1 MSSLIDTSKK
11 WEGCF
16 IDGKFPLRQW
26 LGGSSHSAVFLTN
39 RGVNGSEKAA
49 IKLISAESYAA
60 EKGKEDAQLLRWADI
75 AKLSHPHLVRLFES
89 GRERIDDTNLL
100 YVVMEDAEE
109 NLAQVLPQRPLAPQE
124 VEEMLPPTVDALVFL
139 HHAGY
144 VHGHVK
150 PTNIMAVDN
159 QLRMSTDSL
168 RKSGEPAERETGAY
182 DAPEVG
188 ATGVSPA
195 ADVWSL
201 GATLVA
207 VLMQHEPEMKDRKGA
222 QGAIPDSMPE
232 PFQEIA
238 WRCLSAD
245 PRRRCNLTDVLSM
258 VKGQEPSNVE
268 FVDKPIRTK
277 RKTRWVILPIVATLV
292 LLAALF
298 GRRVMVQRP
307 PSAPEE
313 THPAETQT
321 PPANSPTGQSPPPFA
336 EKTAPAQAGNTPGTV
351 LRQVLPEVSR
361 SAQSTIHG
369 RVKVS
374 VQVSVDSSGNVSQAK
389 LTSPGPSKYFAN
401 QALIAAR
408 HWKFNP
414 PQVDGQ
420 ASNSEWI
427 LRFQFGR
434 TSTQV
439 FPAKINP

>member
-1 MSSLIDTSKK
+1 MDISKK
-11 WEGCF
+11 WEGRA

-26 LGGSSHSAVFLTN
+26 LGGSSHSAVFLTS
-39 RGVNGSEKAA
+39 RGVGGSEKAA
-49 IKLISAESYAA
+49 IKLISAEIYAP
-60 EKGKEDAQLLRWADI
+60 EKVKEDAQLLRWADI
-75 AKLSHPHLVRLFES
+75 AKLSHPHLTRLFES
-89 GRERIDDTNLL
+89 GRGRIDDTNFL
-100 YVVMEDAEE
+100 YVVMEYAEE
-109 NLAQVLPQRPLAPQE
+109 NLAQVLPQRPLSPQE
-124 VEEMLPPTVDALVFL
+124 VEEMLPPTVDALIFL

-159 QLRMSTDSL
+159 QLRISTDSL
-168 RKSGEPAERETGAY
+168 RKTGEAAELETSAY

-207 VLMQHEPEMKDRKGA
+207 VLTQHEPDIKDRKGA

-245 PRRRCNLTDVLSM
+245 PRRRCNLSDVLSV
-258 VKGQEPSNVE
+258 VKGQGPSNGE
-268 FVDKPIRTK
+268 FVEKPVRTK
-277 RKTRWVILPIVATLV
+277 RKARWVILPIVALV
-292 LLAALF
+292 FLAALF
-298 GRRVMVQRP
+298 GRRLVVQRP
-307 PSAPEE
+307 LSAPQE
-313 THPAETQT
+313 THPTETST
-321 PPANSPTGQSPPPFA
+321 APANLPTGQSSPPFA
-336 EKTAPAQAGNTPGTV
+336 EKTEATPTGSSPGTV
-351 LRQVLPEVSR
+351 LHQVLPEVSR

-374 VQVSVDSSGNVSQAK
+374 VQVSVDASGNVSQAK

-401 QALIAAR
+401 QALTAAR
-408 HWKFNP
+408 RWKFNP

-420 ASNSEWI
+420 ASKSEWV

-439 FPAKINP
+439 FPAQIKH

>member
-1 MSSLIDTSKK
+1 MSSLIDISKN
-11 WEGCF
+11 WEGR
-16 IDGKFPLRQW
+16 IIEGKFLLRQW
-26 LGGSSHSAVFLTN
+26 LGGSLHSAVFLTN

-49 IKLISAESYAA
+49 IKLISVESFAA
-60 EKGKEDAQLLRWADI
+60 EKVKEDAQLLRWADI
-75 AKLSHPHLVRLFES
+75 AKLSHPHLMRLFEF
-89 GRERIDDTNLL
+89 GRACVDDTNFL
-100 YVVMEDAEE
+100 YVVMDYAEE
-109 NLAQVLPQRPLAPQE
+109 DLAQVLPQRPLSPGE
-124 VEEMLPPTVDALVFL
+124 VEEMLAPTVDALIFL

-159 QLRMSTDSL
+159 QLRISTDSL
-168 RKSGEPAERETGAY
+168 RKNGEPSERETSAY

-188 ATGVSPA
+188 PTGVSPA
-195 ADVWSL
+195 ADMWSL

-207 VLMQHEPEMKDRKGA
+207 VLTQHEPEIKDRKGE
-222 QGAIPDSMPE
+222 QGAIPDSVPE
-232 PFQEIA
+232 PLQEIA

-245 PRRRCNLTDVLSM
+245 PRRRCNLSDVLGLLR
-258 VKGQEPSNVE
+258 GQESPRAEVGGTSA
-268 FVDKPIRTK
+268 KTK
-277 RKTRWVILPIVATLV
+277 HKKWWVAFAIAAALLVVAV
-292 LLAALF
+292 LF
-298 GRRVMVQRP
+298 GRRLVVQRP

-313 THPAETQT
+313 THSAEIQT
-321 PPANSPTGQSPPPFA
+321 APTSLPTGQSPPPFA
-336 EKTAPAQAGNTPGTV
+336 AKTEPAQTANTPGTV

-361 SAQSTIHG
+361 SAQTTVHG

-374 VQVSVDSSGNVSQAK
+374 VEVSVDTSGNVSQAK

-401 QALIAAR
+401 QALTSAR

-420 ASNSEWI
+420 ASNSEWM

-439 FPAKINP
+439 FPTQIKR